1 MGIEP
6 TCCVL
11 CTFDNSRQ
19 QRVEELLGVKDLGHN
34 LMKLAPYFLLI
45 ETYLHDSIV
54 SFGEDLIGVY
64 YPTNRSCRIPI
75 DFSVLEKSEQS
86 FSV

>member
-1 MGIEP
+1 
-6 TCCVL
+6 
-11 CTFDNSRQ
+11 
-19 QRVEELLGVKDLGHN
+19 
-34 LMKLAPYFLLI
+34 MKLAPYFLLI

-75 DFSVLEKSEQS
+75 DFSVLEESEQS

>member
-19 QRVEELLGVKDLGHN
+19 QRVEELLGVKDLGHDF
-34 LMKLAPYFLLI
+34 MRLAPYLLLKG
-45 ETYLHDSIV
+45 TYLHDSIV
-54 SFGEDLIGVY
+54 SFGQDLIGAY
-64 YPTNRSCRIPI
+64 YPANRSCCIPI

-86 FSV
+86 FCV

>member
-1 MGIEP
+1 MGIEL
-6 TCCVL
+6 TSGIL

-19 QRVEELLGVKDLGHN
+19 QRVEELLCVKDLGHD
-34 LMKLAPYFLLI
+34 LMRLAPYFLLE

-54 SFGEDLIGVY
+54 SFGQDLIGAY

-86 FSV
+86 FRV